1 MPPIKSPKRTGLS
14 AQVSGAGGAV
24 SNWAPLSR
32 LKKPFSNSAISINAP
47 PVTGLK
53 NKLGAPFLSSSRQD
67 FTTSNSDINNSNKD
81 FRENT
86 VQGDSVKGDSPDH
99 APPLPPSVPGSSN
112 QNNHNVSSSL
122 NETIVSK
129 EIEGIGVD
137 SSITAD
143 NNIEEDDSDP
153 DSTMQFEG
161 GRPLEEELWFHG
173 VLPRGNY
180 YYLKVCPVLD

>member
-47 PVTGLK
+47 QVTSLK
-53 NKLGAPFLSSSRQD
+53 SKLGTPFLSSSRQD
-67 FTTSNSDINNSNKD
+67 CTRSSPDAINSDKD
-81 FRENT
+81 FLEIT
-86 VQGDSVKGDSPDH
+86 VQDDSVKGDSPDH

-129 EIEGIGVD
+129 EIEGIVAD
-137 SSITAD
+137 SSAIAD

-173 VLPRGNY
+173 VLPRG
-180 YYLKVCPVLD
+180 K